1 MGPEKNVIWKTQAPP
16 GHSSPALTESH
27 IFLTAA
33 DGDKLLTLCL
43 DRATGKILWRREAPR
58 SRNTKVRAKNSQSSP
73 SPVTDGENV
82 YVFFEDF
89 GLLSYGPDGD
99 ERWRYAIEP
108 LNTPYGPGA
117 SPILAG
123 DLALLLCD
131 QDTDSYLLAVDR
143 KSGRLRWKTP
153 RPEAT
158 HGFSTPIIY
167 QPAKGPAQIIVS
179 GAYQIDAYNL
189 ESGERIWWVRGMAW
203 QAKSTPVLAGD
214 ILYVHS
220 WMASPSEL
228 GLQASVP
235 EFKKALEQWDA
246 NKDGKLAPAEVPDAE
261 MRKLWFLFDLD
272 QDGLMN
278 EREWNFHRARAAA
291 RNGLYAIRL
300 GGRGD
305 LTDKAV
311 IWRYEKGL
319 PNIPSPV
326 LYKNVLYL
334 LREGGILTALNPATG
349 EALKQGRLQGALD
362 PYFASPVAADDKIF
376 TVSLNGKLA
385 VLKAGAEWE
394 ILSVGDLGE
403 ECWAT
408 PAIADG
414 RLYVRTVSAIYCFGK
429 A

>member
-1 MGPEKNVIWKTQAPP
+1 MENGGATRTLLAGAHRKPHLSDGRRRRQ
-16 GHSSPALTESH
+16 
-27 IFLTAA
+27 AA
-33 DGDKLLTLCL
+33 DALP
-43 DRATGKILWRREAPR
+43 RPRHGKILWRREAPR
-58 SRNTKVRAKNSQSSP
+58 SRNTKIRARNSASSP

-99 ERWRYAIEP
+99 ERWRYPIEP

-123 DLALLLCD
+123 DVALLLCD
-131 QDTDSYLLAVDR
+131 QDTNSYLLAVDR
-143 KSGRLRWKTP
+143 KSGRLRRKTP

-158 HGFSTPIIY
+158 HGFSMPIVY
-167 QPAKGPAQIIVS
+167 RPARGPAQIIVS
-179 GAYQIDAYNL
+179 GAYQIDAYDL

-220 WMASPSEL
+220 WMASPGEL

-246 NKDGKLAPAEVPDAE
+246 NKDGKLAPAEVPDVE

-278 EREWNFHRARAAA
+278 EREWNFHRPRAAPQT
-291 RNGLYAIRL
+291 GLYAMRI

-319 PNIPSPV
+319 PHSPSPLLYNHV
-326 LYKNVLYL
+326 LY
-334 LREGGILTALNPATG
+334 
-349 EALKQGRLQGALD
+349 
-362 PYFASPVAADDKIF
+362 
-376 TVSLNGKLA
+376 
-385 VLKAGAEWE
+385 
-394 ILSVGDLGE
+394 
-403 ECWAT
+403 
-408 PAIADG
+408 
-414 RLYVRTVSAIYCFGK
+414 
-429 A
+429 